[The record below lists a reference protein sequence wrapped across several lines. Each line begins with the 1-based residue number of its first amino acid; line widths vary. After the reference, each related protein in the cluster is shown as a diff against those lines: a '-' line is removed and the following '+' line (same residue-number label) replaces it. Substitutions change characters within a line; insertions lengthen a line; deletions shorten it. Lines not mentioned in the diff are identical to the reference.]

1 MLYEGWDELGIED
14 PNMLEK
20 TQEFNI
26 KNFLNKFGRNR
37 GEEQLSAWEQLVARF
52 SQSKIT
58 PKHFLLAAVNG
69 IFSGLYGNDQWY
81 AIGQMFGVPEFEV
94 DDVMMVAN
102 DDQMSPTEK
111 REHILRVLTPYVNRE
126 VI

>member
-1 MLYEGWDELGIED
+1 MLYEGWDELGIQD
-14 PNMLEK
+14 PDMLGK

-37 GEEQLSAWEQLVARF
+37 EEEQLGAWEQLVARF

-58 PKHFLLAAVNG
+58 PKHFMLAAVNG

-81 AIGQMFGVPEFEV
+81 AIGGMFGIPEFEL
-94 DDVMMVAN
+94 DEIMTAAD
-102 DDQMSPTEK
+102 DDQLAPAAK
-111 REHILRVLTPYVNRE
+111 RECIIRALTPYVNRE
-126 VI
+126 AI